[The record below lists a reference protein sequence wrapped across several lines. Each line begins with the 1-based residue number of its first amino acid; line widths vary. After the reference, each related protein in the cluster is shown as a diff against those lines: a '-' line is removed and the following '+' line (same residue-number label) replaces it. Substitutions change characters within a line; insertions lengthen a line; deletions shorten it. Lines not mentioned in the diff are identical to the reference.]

1 MFVFG
6 NFMTSIAHILDILLE
21 AYLWIIIARAVLS
34 WFRPSPYN
42 PVVKA
47 ICRLVD
53 PVTYRISR
61 IFPTRIGMFDIA
73 PFILIIL
80 IIFIQRFLIKTLFDI
95 GVRMG

>member
-1 MFVFG
+1 MIG
-6 NFMTSIAHILDILLE
+6 IAHILDMLLE

-42 PVVKA
+42 PVVRA

-61 IFPTRIGMFDIA
+61 IVPTRIGMFDIA
-73 PFILIIL
+73 PLILIFVVV
-80 IIFIQRFLIKTLFDI
+80 FIQRFLIKILYDI
-95 GVRMG
+95 GAGIG

>member
-1 MFVFG
+1 MIG
-6 NFMTSIAHILDILLE
+6 IAHILDMLLE

-42 PVVKA
+42 PVVRA

-61 IFPTRIGMFDIA
+61 IVPTRIGMFDIA
-73 PFILIIL
+73 PLILIVVVV
-80 IIFIQRFLIKTLFDI
+80 FIQRLLIKILYDI
-95 GVRMG
+95 GAGIG

>member
-1 MFVFG
+1 MIG
-6 NFMTSIAHILDILLE
+6 IAHILDMLLE

-42 PVVKA
+42 PVVRI

-61 IFPTRIGMFDIA
+61 IVPTRIGMFDIA
-73 PFILIIL
+73 PLILIVVVV
-80 IIFIQRFLIKTLFDI
+80 FIQRFLIKILYDI
-95 GVRMG
+95 GAGIG